1 MASDSHAKR
10 PIVVE
15 RRKEKG
21 RKKTPRL
28 TKTYDVKIIPATVGV
43 VAETEEP
50 PKKRVAAYCRV
61 STDQEAQETSLEEQM
76 AHFNTVIAEHPDW
89 ELAGIYADEGI
100 SGTQVKHRV
109 QFQQM
114 IEDAKA
120 KKIDLILTKSISR
133 FARNVVDCL
142 TNIRLLR
149 NLRPPVSVYFDKE
162 RLDSLDEKA
171 EVFLTMLASF
181 AQEESRSIS
190 TNIKWATRSRM
201 KAGTQKI
208 STTSLLGYDTDDDG
222 EMVIV
227 TNEAEIVRTIY
238 MSFDK
243 GMHPAEIA
251 EKLNALEIRTIKN
264 NPWTGES
271 VKNILRNEKYCGD
284 VLMQKTYTIDCLTHK
299 TKKNEGEV
307 EQYFI
312 PDHHPAIV
320 EREIWDKAQVR
331 LEQIA
336 GKRRRIRPKQ
346 QRLVPLRKG
355 VLLGFVPIRPT
366 WKAVSFKRLET
377 ATEKVMALVDA
388 KPEQIHIEYE
398 SEECEME
405 ILKGFE
411 VINLKQPKGES
422 VMTVTSNSLKFNKAT
437 AVELNYAPYIKVLL
451 NAKTRQI
458 AIQPCSEKDPNAIK
472 FSNEESKQT
481 YAISIKV
488 PAIQVEF
495 AHKASSIC
503 GQYIQSV
510 GGSLNIK
517 NLIDNAEVKPKERVS
532 RFNNS
537 RAYKPGSIIVNG
549 NALLVAFA
557 TLNEAGRAKF
567 FTQDEYIEC
576 LSEMWKQIELHCS
589 QTDVCVPILGSGL
602 TLFEGES
609 LSQQELLNIMIWSYK
624 LSPHKIKAPYKLR
637 IICKKSDG
645 FSLNEI
651 DA

>member
-15 RRKEKG
+15 RRREKG

-284 VLMQKTYTIDCLTHK
+284 VLMQKTYTVDCLTHK

-320 EREIWDKAQVR
+320 EREVWDKAQVR

-346 QRLVPLRKG
+346 QRLIPLRKG

-377 ATEKVMALVDA
+377 ATEKVMALADA
-388 KPEQIHIEYE
+388 KPEQVHIEYE

-495 AHKASSIC
+495 RRMLSFEDEN
-503 GQYIQSV
+503 
-510 GGSLNIK
+510 GGKLSYTLNGTLYPDEQVVIYD
-517 NLIDNAEVKPKERVS
+517 IGDVKP
-532 RFNNS
+532 
-537 RAYKPGSIIVNG
+537 
-549 NALLVAFA
+549 
-557 TLNEAGRAKF
+557 EAEKKRRGR
-567 FTQDEYIEC
+567 
-576 LSEMWKQIELHCS
+576 
-589 QTDVCVPILGSGL
+589 
-602 TLFEGES
+602 
-609 LSQQELLNIMIWSYK
+609 
-624 LSPHKIKAPYKLR
+624 R
-637 IICKKSDG
+637 KKS
-645 FSLNEI
+645 EI
-651 DA
+651 EAEQKEN

>member
-284 VLMQKTYTIDCLTHK
+284 VLMQKTYTVDCLTHK

-336 GKRRRIRPKQ
+336 GKRRRIRQKQ

-388 KPEQIHIEYE
+388 KPEQVHIEYE

-411 VINLKQPKGES
+411 VTLCKYQWMDYVLYFGRFSEEKGIG
-422 VMTVTSNSLKFNKAT
+422 TL
-437 AVELNYAPYIKVLL
+437 IKVCKIVLRNIIFKVVNIIYIFAFVKTKDDIIIYLFGVAFFGLINNLSYWISVPKYINRPIL
-451 NAKTRQI
+451 NELHPSKHIKTVI
-458 AIQPCSEKDPNAIK
+458 AL
-472 FSNEESKQT
+472 F
-481 YAISIKV
+481 V
-488 PAIQVEF
+488 PTIAMQ
-495 AHKASSIC
+495 
-503 GQYIQSV
+503 
-510 GGSLNIK
+510 
-517 NLIDNAEVKPKERVS
+517 VS
-532 RFNNS
+532 RLPVS
-537 RAYKPGSIIVNG
+537 
-549 NALLVAFA
+549 
-557 TLNEAGRAKF
+557 
-567 FTQDEYIEC
+567 
-576 LSEMWKQIELHCS
+576 
-589 QTDVCVPILGSGL
+589 
-602 TLFEGES
+602 
-609 LSQQELLNIMIWSYK
+609 
-624 LSPHKIKAPYKLR
+624 
-637 IICKKSDG
+637 
-645 FSLNEI
+645 
-651 DA
+651 

>member
-1 MASDSHAKR
+1 MMGIRFIAINDNYDNANTESSDSDSIVVSFKNLLNDSYCRDISIKVRSQLDMKRRKGEFIGGYAIYGYCKDERNKNRLVVDEYAADIVRSIYRRKLEGMSAQAIAEQLNSENVLAPSEYKRLCGLNYHSGFKAGTHAKWQA
-10 PIVVE
+10 I
-15 RRKEKG
+15 
-21 RKKTPRL
+21 
-28 TKTYDVKIIPATVGV
+28 
-43 VAETEEP
+43 
-50 PKKRVAAYCRV
+50 
-61 STDQEAQETSLEEQM
+61 
-76 AHFNTVIAEHPDW
+76 
-89 ELAGIYADEGI
+89 
-100 SGTQVKHRV
+100 QVLR
-109 QFQQM
+109 

-222 EMVIV
+222 EMVII

-284 VLMQKTYTIDCLTHK
+284 VLMQKTYTVDCLTHK

-320 EREIWDKAQVR
+320 EREVWDKAQVR

-346 QRLVPLRKG
+346 QRLIPLRKG

-366 WKAVSFKRLET
+366 WKAVSLKRLET

-388 KPEQIHIEYE
+388 KPEQVHIEYE

-437 AVELNYAPYIKVLL
+437 AVELNYAPYIRVLL

-495 AHKASSIC
+495 RRMLPFEDDN
-503 GQYIQSV
+503 
-510 GGSLNIK
+510 GGKLSYTLNGTLYPDEQVVIYD
-517 NLIDNAEVKPKERVS
+517 IGDVKPETEKKR
-532 RFNNS
+532 R
-537 RAYKPGSIIVNG
+537 
-549 NALLVAFA
+549 
-557 TLNEAGRAKF
+557 GR
-567 FTQDEYIEC
+567 
-576 LSEMWKQIELHCS
+576 
-589 QTDVCVPILGSGL
+589 
-602 TLFEGES
+602 
-609 LSQQELLNIMIWSYK
+609 
-624 LSPHKIKAPYKLR
+624 R
-637 IICKKSDG
+637 KKS
-645 FSLNEI
+645 EI
-651 DA
+651 EAEQKEN

>member
-284 VLMQKTYTIDCLTHK
+284 VLMQKTYTVDCLTHK

-388 KPEQIHIEYE
+388 KPEQVHIEYE

-405 ILKGFE
+405 ILKGYDDLSSDGVHPNDAGQEIYFE
-411 VINLKQPKGES
+411 TVKAVIDDNVAASTGKMKDTDVINADVHKFDNFVWYDASSDFEQVDDTTFTISTSASGILGIDYTYESGDNKADIYVDGELFES
-422 VMTVTSNSLKFNKAT
+422 PTVTFDYDFSQRHILVVSDDCTVKN
-437 AVELNYAPYIKVLL
+437 EIKVVF
-451 NAKTRQI
+451 T
-458 AIQPCSEKDPNAIK
+458 
-472 FSNEESKQT
+472 SKEQ
-481 YAISIKV
+481 A
-488 PAIQVEF
+488 
-495 AHKASSIC
+495 
-503 GQYIQSV
+503 
-510 GGSLNIK
+510 
-517 NLIDNAEVKPKERVS
+517 
-532 RFNNS
+532 
-537 RAYKPGSIIVNG
+537 
-549 NALLVAFA
+549 
-557 TLNEAGRAKF
+557 
-567 FTQDEYIEC
+567 
-576 LSEMWKQIELHCS
+576 
-589 QTDVCVPILGSGL
+589 
-602 TLFEGES
+602 
-609 LSQQELLNIMIWSYK
+609 
-624 LSPHKIKAPYKLR
+624 
-637 IICKKSDG
+637 DG
-645 FSLNEI
+645 FKGMCFSWE
-651 DA
+651 

>member
-1 MASDSHAKR
+1 
-10 PIVVE
+10 
-15 RRKEKG
+15 
-21 RKKTPRL
+21 
-28 TKTYDVKIIPATVGV
+28 
-43 VAETEEP
+43 
-50 PKKRVAAYCRV
+50 
-61 STDQEAQETSLEEQM
+61 M

-284 VLMQKTYTIDCLTHK
+284 VLMQKTYTVDCLTHK

-388 KPEQIHIEYE
+388 KPEQVHIEYE

-495 AHKASSIC
+495 RRMLPFEDDN
-503 GQYIQSV
+503 
-510 GGSLNIK
+510 GGKLSYTLNGTLYPNEQVVIYD
-517 NLIDNAEVKPKERVS
+517 IGDVKPETEKKR
-532 RFNNS
+532 R
-537 RAYKPGSIIVNG
+537 
-549 NALLVAFA
+549 
-557 TLNEAGRAKF
+557 GR
-567 FTQDEYIEC
+567 
-576 LSEMWKQIELHCS
+576 
-589 QTDVCVPILGSGL
+589 
-602 TLFEGES
+602 
-609 LSQQELLNIMIWSYK
+609 
-624 LSPHKIKAPYKLR
+624 R
-637 IICKKSDG
+637 KKS
-645 FSLNEI
+645 EI
-651 DA
+651 EAEQKEN

>member
-284 VLMQKTYTIDCLTHK
+284 LIQKKTYTPDYLTHEK
-299 TKKNEGEV
+299 KYNHGKEPLVELKDHHEAIIDRETWQAVQRELSRRNRATGCGGHGNRYPLSGKIRCGECGKSFSHRTKKRQDGSSYYRWCCFTATNEGLRRTDGAGNTIGCSVGRQIRDDIAMDLLRRSVNTVTLDKNAIISSLIRVV
-307 EQYFI
+307 ESVLASGEDSGEQ
-312 PDHHPAIV
+312 
-320 EREIWDKAQVR
+320 ELRR
-331 LEQIA
+331 LELELEKLQARNDTIHDRFFDESITKADYQRAKARCENEMNRVQEKIA
-336 GKRRRIRPKQ
+336 AIKQRQTLNTDTQTLKPDIRAAITGIVSGRTADDDFYGHLLQ
-346 QRLVPLRKG
+346 Q
-355 VLLGFVPIRPT
+355 
-366 WKAVSFKRLET
+366 
-377 ATEKVMALVDA
+377 
-388 KPEQIHIEYE
+388 
-398 SEECEME
+398 
-405 ILKGFE
+405 
-411 VINLKQPKGES
+411 
-422 VMTVTSNSLKFNKAT
+422 MTVYRDGR
-437 AVELNYAPYIKVLL
+437 VEVALNLLPAKWVYVLDGL
-451 NAKTRQI
+451 EKYRAKI
-458 AIQPCSEKDPNAIK
+458 GGHD
-472 FSNEESKQT
+472 
-481 YAISIKV
+481 
-488 PAIQVEF
+488 
-495 AHKASSIC
+495 ASSVPM
-503 GQYIQSV
+503 SV
-510 GGSLNIK
+510 SS
-517 NLIDNAEVKPKERVS
+517 P
-532 RFNNS
+532 
-537 RAYKPGSIIVNG
+537 
-549 NALLVAFA
+549 
-557 TLNEAGRAKF
+557 
-567 FTQDEYIEC
+567 
-576 LSEMWKQIELHCS
+576 LS
-589 QTDVCVPILGSGL
+589 SG
-602 TLFEGES
+602 
-609 LSQQELLNIMIWSYK
+609 
-624 LSPHKIKAPYKLR
+624 
-637 IICKKSDG
+637 
-645 FSLNEI
+645 
-651 DA
+651 